1 MRLLDELH
9 AKQPQVVIDRLAGLQ
24 AVDTTSNSNHIHR
37 LRRAHPQ
44 LSIRT
49 KHVIIVEL
57 TRSYSSMCVLL
68 LRPTA
73 DSGAA
78 NDDVA
83 DSVDV
88 L

>member
-1 MRLLDELH
+1 M
-9 AKQPQVVIDRLAGLQ
+9 
-24 AVDTTSNSNHIHR
+24 
-37 LRRAHPQ
+37 
-44 LSIRT
+44 RT

-57 TRSYSSMCVLL
+57 LTRSDSSMCVLL

-83 DSVDV
+83 DRVGV